1 MDKSTTDWEGI
12 KSQLKKEQKELTKRL
27 SQRQSWDDI
36 LESRFIA
43 GLDPE
48 EHFYYKPKATREDT
62 LRILKDMPEGNYY
75 IKVYGYWVKLA
86 HQAIL
91 ELRIHYYIFR
101 EFYCSS
107 KSKK

>member
-1 MDKSTTDWEGI
+1 LDKSTTDWEGI

-62 LRILKDMPEGNYY
+62 LRILKDMPEGTSN
-75 IKVYGYWVKLA
+75 IYG
-86 HQAIL
+86 
-91 ELRIHYYIFR
+91 
-101 EFYCSS
+101 S
-107 KSKK
+107 

>member
-1 MDKSTTDWEGI
+1 MLIFGGVPSYKLIFQELDKSTTDWEGI

-62 LRILKDMPEGNYY
+62 LRILKDMPEGKSN
-75 IKVYGYWVKLA
+75 IYG
-86 HQAIL
+86 
-91 ELRIHYYIFR
+91 
-101 EFYCSS
+101 S
-107 KSKK
+107 